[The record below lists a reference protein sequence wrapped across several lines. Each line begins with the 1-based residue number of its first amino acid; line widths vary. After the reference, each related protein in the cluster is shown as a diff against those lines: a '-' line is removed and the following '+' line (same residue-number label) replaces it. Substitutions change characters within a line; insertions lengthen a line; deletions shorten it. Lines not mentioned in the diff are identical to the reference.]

1 MNNLLE
7 QWKGWL
13 PDLLDGY
20 RISLEVTAVTLAVGI
35 PLGLLL
41 ALMVST
47 RSRPIRTFALIFV
60 EIGRGAPALILLQ
73 FFYFG
78 LPAAGLTLSSFASAC
93 VALACCTGAYTSE
106 MIRAG
111 FEAVPYGQKEAA
123 LVIGLNGLDA
133 LRFVIIPQGM
143 RVALPSLLGFSI
155 MMLQATSLC
164 FTIALPELVS
174 RASNIGSSTFE
185 YMPVLILAGLLFAVI
200 CVPSTLA
207 VSALERRLG
216 RHAVR

>member
-7 QWKGWL
+7 QWEGWL

-20 RISLEVTAVTLAVGI
+20 RISLEVTGISLAVGI
-35 PLGLLL
+35 PLGLVL
-41 ALMVST
+41 ALMVSAP
-47 RSRPIRTFALIFV
+47 SRPVRTLALIFV
-60 EIGRGAPALILLQ
+60 EVGRGAPALILLQ
-73 FFYFG
+73 FCYFG
-78 LPAAGLTLSSFASAC
+78 LPSAGLTLTSFASAC

-111 FEAVPYGQKEAA
+111 FDAVPFGQKEAA
-123 LVIGLNGLDA
+123 LAIGLNATDA
-133 LRFVIIPQGM
+133 LRFVTIPQGM

-155 MMLQATSLC
+155 LMLQATSLC

-174 RASNIGSSTFE
+174 RASNIGSATFE

-200 CVPSTLA
+200 CVPSTIA
-207 VSALERRLG
+207 VSALQRRLG

>member
-1 MNNLLE
+1 MNGLIE

-13 PDLLDGY
+13 PNLLDGY
-20 RISLEVTAVTLAVGI
+20 VLSLNVTALSLAIGI

-41 ALMVST
+41 ALLVT
-47 RSRPIRTFALIFV
+47 AKSRWIRTVALAFV

-78 LPAAGLTLSSFASAC
+78 LPSAGLTLTSFASAV

-111 FEAVPYGQKEAA
+111 FDAVPYGQKEAA

-133 LRFVIIPQGM
+133 LRYVVVPQGM

-174 RASNIGSSTFE
+174 RASNIGSATFE
-185 YMPVLILAGLLFAVI
+185 YMPVLILAGLLFAAI
-200 CVPSTLA
+200 CVPSTFA
-207 VSALERRLG
+207 VSALERRLS

>member
-1 MNNLLE
+1 MNHLLE
-7 QWKGWL
+7 QWLEWL
-13 PDLLDGY
+13 PDLLAGY
-20 RISLEVTAVTLAVGI
+20 RISLEVTALSLAIGI

-41 ALMVST
+41 ALMVSAG
-47 RSRPIRTFALIFV
+47 SRHVRNVALVFV

-78 LPAAGLTLSSFASAC
+78 LPSAGLTLSSSFSAV

-111 FEAVPYGQKEAA
+111 FDAVPYGQKEAA
-123 LVIGLNGLDA
+123 LVIGLNGVDA

-143 RVALPSLLGFSI
+143 RVALPALLGFSI

-174 RASNIGSSTFE
+174 RASSIGSATFE

-200 CVPSTLA
+200 CVPSTFA
-207 VSALERRLG
+207 VTALERRLG
-216 RHAVR
+216 RHATH